1 MTDTDTEEHDD
12 FCNCE
17 DCFYARGELVC
28 HCCGCLESSCNTSI
42 MYEPESDYINET
54 DYSELNG
61 SVAFL

>member
-28 HCCGCLESSCNTSI
+28 ASCGCLESSCPCANSYTEI
-42 MYEPESDYINET
+42 EENE
-54 DYSELNG
+54 
-61 SVAFL
+61 